1 MIFVFNRIC
10 HHNQVYRICMVD
22 LNFLFL
28 HLCGSDIKKCTSL
41 FDWSI
46 RFSPLPISA
55 VSGTGT
61 GELLDLVC
69 SGLKKIEVCMSNS
82 WISNSYRVFVSVLQF
97 DEIGNLLNWAP
108 NFLLS
113 LLILSRVEVLYS
125 SKFDKICTSGHHQ
138 VYCKHKHVFW

>member
-10 HHNQVYRICMVD
+10 HHNQVYKICMVD
-22 LNFLFL
+22 LNFLFF
-28 HLCGSDIKKCTSL
+28 HLCGSDIKKFTSL

-69 SGLKKIEVCMSNS
+69 SGLKKIEVCMSKS